1 MKEKNGI
8 GENSLIMN
16 FINKV
21 QSGGKEEK
29 DNMAAKAANKYTPLR
44 ENKVAEQEAKET
56 WVWFLKDI
64 VIWDS
69 KIIENLEA
77 H

>member
-1 MKEKNGI
+1 
-8 GENSLIMN
+8 MN

-21 QSGGKEEK
+21 GVKK
-29 DNMAAKAANKYTPLR
+29 RDNMAAKAANKYTPSR

-77 H
+77 HY